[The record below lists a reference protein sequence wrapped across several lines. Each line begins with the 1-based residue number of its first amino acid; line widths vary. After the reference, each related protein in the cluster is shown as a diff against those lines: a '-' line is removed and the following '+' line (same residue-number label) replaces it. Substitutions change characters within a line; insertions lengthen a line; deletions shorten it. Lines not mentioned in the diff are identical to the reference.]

1 MLILGITFKEF
12 IQKGNVIAGIVLAIV
27 GIACWLLA
35 KNVAEAVRKTTQ
47 VKSND
52 TVLIGF
58 KVAGLVGLL
67 LGMVL
72 IAIPV

>member
-35 KNVAEAVRKTTQ
+35 KNVAVAVRKTTQ
-47 VKSND
+47 IKSND